1 MANCTGNS
9 DTHTAEAPLSHSL
22 DMLHW
27 NLNCLLVWTWLP
39 ENRNWRVRHS
49 LVGSDFFGCS
59 LFSGGVIDIYVYIH
73 TYTHTY
79 IKAIECV
86 SYIHIYCM
94 CIYIYTHIYLNQSS
108 IQHFS
113 SPDNANPQKRLTNDQ
128 PKYEN
133 VCSLLTISAS
143 HLLLLTKNLA
153 HFLKSNLSFY
163 SLYCN

>member
-1 MANCTGNS
+1 MYIQTS
-9 DTHTAEAPLSHSL
+9 RWHIIFMQETRIIIVFSVSHAPATLR
-22 DMLHW
+22 
-27 NLNCLLVWTWLP
+27 LLQQSTSSVCAFKSIL
-39 ENRNWRVRHS
+39 R
-49 LVGSDFFGCS
+49 
-59 LFSGGVIDIYVYIH
+59 
-73 TYTHTY
+73 Y
-79 IKAIECV
+79 IKQSVNEPCIC
-86 SYIHIYCM
+86 IYM
-94 CIYIYTHIYLNQSS
+94 CIYIYKHIYLNQSS

-113 SPDNANPQKRLTNDQ
+113 SPDNANPQKRLTSDQ